1 MLAWIGHRDKQY
13 HLIYS
18 SQPGLWSSVL
28 NRGLP
33 STQCIHM
40 ANTVLVEW
48 SNFSVGQS
56 CLFSNCMTWAIWVW
70 SRKNTLCVINVLIM
84 PILIDVKCSQSCY
97 IHFLHTLSTIT
108 LFYAVSWNLNFKAL
122 NVCCRGEFFWHSWD
136 ITGVWE
142 SFWRVRWLWY
152 YFFVILLM
160 NVNKTLLNIYN
171 IFKTKK

>member
-18 SQPGLWSSVL
+18 SQPGLWLSVL

-56 CLFSNCMTWAIWVW
+56 CLFSNCPDMGHLGLKQ
-70 SRKNTLCVINVLIM
+70 KNTLCLINVLIM

-97 IHFLHTLSTIT
+97 IHFLQWHRFTQFLEIWILKRCMYVVGGS
-108 LFYAVSWNLNFKAL
+108 
-122 NVCCRGEFFWHSWD
+122 FFD
-136 ITGVWE
+136 IPE
-142 SFWRVRWLWY
+142 
-152 YFFVILLM
+152 ILLVFG
-160 NVNKTLLNIYN
+160 NPSGG
-171 IFKTKK
+171 

>member
-1 MLAWIGHRDKQY
+1 MLAWIGHRNKQY

-40 ANTVLVEW
+40 ADILYLLNDQTFLWDNRV
-48 SNFSVGQS
+48 
-56 CLFSNCMTWAIWVW
+56 CLATALTWAIWVW

-97 IHFLHTLSTIT
+97 IHFLQSHCFTQFLEIWI
-108 LFYAVSWNLNFKAL
+108 LKRCI
-122 NVCCRGEFFWHSWD
+122 VCCRGEFFWHSWD

-142 SFWRVRWLWY
+142 SFWRVRWLLY

>member
-18 SQPGLWSSVL
+18 SQPGLWSSVI

-56 CLFSNCMTWAIWVW
+56 CLFSNCPDMSHLGLKQKKHPV
-70 SRKNTLCVINVLIM
+70 C
-84 PILIDVKCSQSCY
+84 DKCTDNAY
-97 IHFLHTLSTIT
+97 
-108 LFYAVSWNLNFKAL
+108 LNW
-122 NVCCRGEFFWHSWD
+122 C
-136 ITGVWE
+136 
-142 SFWRVRWLWY
+142 
-152 YFFVILLM
+152 
-160 NVNKTLLNIYN
+160 
-171 IFKTKK
+171 

>member
-1 MLAWIGHRDKQY
+1 MLAWIGHRNKQY

-97 IHFLHTLSTIT
+97 IHFLQSHCFTQFLEIWILKRCMYVVGGS
-108 LFYAVSWNLNFKAL
+108 
-122 NVCCRGEFFWHSWD
+122 FFWHSWD

-142 SFWRVRWLWY
+142 SFWRVRWLLY

>member
-56 CLFSNCMTWAIWVW
+56 VCLATAWHEPSGFEAEKTPCVW
-70 SRKNTLCVINVLIM
+70 
-84 PILIDVKCSQSCY
+84 
-97 IHFLHTLSTIT
+97 
-108 LFYAVSWNLNFKAL
+108 
-122 NVCCRGEFFWHSWD
+122 
-136 ITGVWE
+136 
-142 SFWRVRWLWY
+142 
-152 YFFVILLM
+152 
-160 NVNKTLLNIYN
+160 
-171 IFKTKK
+171 

>member
-1 MLAWIGHRDKQY
+1 MHICIHYCQVQSVSLSDDVKVHKN
-13 HLIYS
+13 IYQLS
-18 SQPGLWSSVL
+18 RERGLNKCLHESDTVINNITSQPGLWSSVL

-70 SRKNTLCVINVLIM
+70 SRKNTLCLINVLIM

-97 IHFLHTLSTIT
+97 IHFLQSHCFTQFLEIWILKRCMYVVGGS
-108 LFYAVSWNLNFKAL
+108 
-122 NVCCRGEFFWHSWD
+122 FFD
-136 ITGVWE
+136 IPE
-142 SFWRVRWLWY
+142 
-152 YFFVILLM
+152 ILLVFG
-160 NVNKTLLNIYN
+160 NPSGG
-171 IFKTKK
+171 

>member
-40 ANTVLVEW
+40 ADTVLVEW

-56 CLFSNCMTWAIWVW
+56 CLFSNCPDM
-70 SRKNTLCVINVLIM
+70 SHLGLKQKNTLCLINVLIM

-97 IHFLHTLSTIT
+97 IHFLQSHCFTQFLDIWILKRCMYVVGGS
-108 LFYAVSWNLNFKAL
+108 
-122 NVCCRGEFFWHSWD
+122 FFD
-136 ITGVWE
+136 IPE
-142 SFWRVRWLWY
+142 
-152 YFFVILLM
+152 ILLVFG
-160 NVNKTLLNIYN
+160 NPSGG
-171 IFKTKK
+171 

>member
-1 MLAWIGHRDKQY
+1 MIAWIGHHRNKQY

-56 CLFSNCMTWAIWVW
+56 CLFSNCSDMSHLGLKQKKHPVF
-70 SRKNTLCVINVLIM
+70 
-84 PILIDVKCSQSCY
+84 DKCTDNAY
-97 IHFLHTLSTIT
+97 
-108 LFYAVSWNLNFKAL
+108 LNW
-122 NVCCRGEFFWHSWD
+122 C
-136 ITGVWE
+136 
-142 SFWRVRWLWY
+142 
-152 YFFVILLM
+152 
-160 NVNKTLLNIYN
+160 
-171 IFKTKK
+171 